1 MGKTSMPLR
10 LLVEEGL
17 FDTEQITKLRD
28 QGHEVVV
35 IPFNVNG
42 MPADVIFHRHA
53 WNMHPD
59 YMDYLPVALK
69 AARGRRYP
77 KRAKR
82 EPKATKKKATKA
94 STAVS

>member
-10 LLVEEGL
+10 LLVGEGL
-17 FDTEQITKLRD
+17 FTTEQITKLRD
-28 QGHEVVV
+28 QGHEVVC

-42 MPADVIFHRHA
+42 MPADVIFHPLA
-53 WNMHPD
+53 WNMHQD

-69 AARGRRYP
+69 AARARRYP
-77 KRAKR
+77 ERAKR
-82 EPKATKKKATKA
+82 EPKATKKKATKK